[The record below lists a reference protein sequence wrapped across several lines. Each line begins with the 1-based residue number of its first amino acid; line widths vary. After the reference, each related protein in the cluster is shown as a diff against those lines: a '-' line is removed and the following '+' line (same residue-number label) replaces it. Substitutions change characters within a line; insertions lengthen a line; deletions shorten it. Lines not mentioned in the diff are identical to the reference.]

1 MTSLTCCRGSSRG
14 GRDNSKNSAGCPV
27 TVPTRPRSGSDNS
40 TMVCRHRQGRTVTHG
55 LPSNYAAPEMSLQ
68 GASLTACGLALT
80 AFASQ
85 VLASPTSAARL
96 LGQLINAG
104 AGEQCVALR
113 LCDLGSGRQAYEALS
128 LICDKIGCAFQ
139 RAGLDHSMLEIT
151 VDAGAVAP
159 QAAWEIRRKT
169 LGAGTVNLVLSD
181 ALMSSALRPGALA
194 TDSLWLQLWRLRSSS
209 VVSAFWPS
217 ASSRCAL
224 LSSEYAADVVPDIG
238 LQAPGQSAWLS
249 YELDL
254 LEFADASGAIDENA
268 LQRSLWKSIDDAEEM
283 HDTIAWPTPAMQQ
296 DGWFN
301 RRLAIRIAGIGDIV
315 MRRGLDPELHAS
327 VLELDRLIRYIRCT
341 AERRS
346 RQIARTRE
354 TLPAITAVNPCR
366 NLRAGHVREAW
377 ERRWSRAIERSAMRH
392 RNLIVMSPWS
402 VFPHNCTNYRYAN
415 LLPLLRH
422 ADACEFRRR
431 NSLAR
436 WNIKEFRRF
445 HHRAWAVR
453 RRIESATVVAERL

>member
-1 MTSLTCCRGSSRG
+1 M
-14 GRDNSKNSAGCPV
+14 
-27 TVPTRPRSGSDNS
+27 
-40 TMVCRHRQGRTVTHG
+40 THG
-55 LPSNYAAPEMSLQ
+55 LPSNYALPDMPLQ
-68 GASLTACGLALT
+68 GTSLTTCGIALT

-85 VLASPTSAARL
+85 VLASQTSAARL
-96 LGQLINAG
+96 LGQLIDAG
-104 AGEQCVALR
+104 ADKRSVALR
-113 LCDLGSGRQAYEALS
+113 LCDLGTGHQAHETLS
-128 LICDKIGCAFQ
+128 LICEKIGRAFQ
-139 RAGLDHSMLEIT
+139 CAGLDHSTLEIT
-151 VDAGAVAP
+151 VDAGSIAP
-159 QAAWEIRRKT
+159 QAAWEIRRNT

-181 ALMSSALRPGALA
+181 ALMSSALQSGALA
-194 TDSLWLQLWRLRSSS
+194 TDSLWLQLWHLRSSS

-224 LSSEYAADVVPDIG
+224 LSSESAADVVPDIG

-254 LEFADASGAIDENA
+254 LEFADAAGAIDEHA
-268 LQRSLWKSIDDAEEM
+268 LQRSLRKSVDDAEEL

-301 RRLAIRIAGIGDIV
+301 RRLAIRIVGIGDVV
-315 MRRGLDPELHAS
+315 MRRGLDPELHSS
-327 VLELDRLIRYIRCT
+327 VLELDRLIRYVRCV

-354 TLPAITAVNPCR
+354 TLPAIAAVNPCR
-366 NLRAGHVREAW
+366 NLRPGQVREAW
-377 ERRWSRAIERSAMRH
+377 ERRWSRAIARSAMRH

-402 VFPHNCTNYRYAN
+402 IFPRNCTNYRYAN

-422 ADACEFRRR
+422 ADACEFRRKI
-431 NSLAR
+431 SLAR
-436 WNIKEFRRF
+436 WSVKEFRHF